1 MKQFNYQKG
10 KLGETIALNFLKK
23 KAYQLIK
30 SNFQTRFGEID
41 LICAKDK
48 RLIFV
53 EVKLRIG
60 DELGIPEEMINP
72 AKVFQIQKTAQH
84 FLQNNPQL
92 ASQYSS
98 YQIDAVCIVL
108 NQDKSIARINHY
120 QNIGSEL

>member
-23 KAYQLIK
+23 RAYQLIK